1 MAKRRATTELNRDNW
16 DQEDEKEDPGTFKR
30 INEEELKNRVIRKAK
45 RSLVNVRYLLLL
57 SIFCGLGYINLC
69 VNDFCTE

>member
-45 RSLVNVRYLLLL
+45 RSLVNVRCLL
-57 SIFCGLGYINLC
+57 
-69 VNDFCTE
+69 FCTFYGLMHINFC

>member
-45 RSLVNVRYLLLL
+45 RSLVNVRYLLFC
-57 SIFCGLGYINLC
+57 IFYGLTHINLS
-69 VNDFCTE
+69 VNDCCAE